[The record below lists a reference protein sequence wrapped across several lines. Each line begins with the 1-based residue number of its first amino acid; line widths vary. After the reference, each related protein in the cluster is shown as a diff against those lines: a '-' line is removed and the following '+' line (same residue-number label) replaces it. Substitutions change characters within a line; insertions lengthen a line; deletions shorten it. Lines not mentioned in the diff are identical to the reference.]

1 MNMHG
6 LVNRSSFKLE
16 SLSNTEISLVLD
28 ADESIYPFC
37 FRMKVTYTLRAN
49 SAKAEYQISNSSDR
63 SMPYTFGLH
72 TTFADVKSFSVP
84 IAMSMERDSRKLPTG
99 RLLDLT
105 EREQT
110 FVKGGE
116 NIGTISGYYTSSGH
130 TAAVNGKVRF
140 RVSSAFDRWTLFS
153 PEGCS
158 YLCIEPQAGSVN
170 GLNMDRRNHKI
181 LKAGE
186 CHNYSWTISVA
197 K

>member
-1 MNMHG
+1 MHG

-28 ADESIYPFC
+28 ADESIHPFC

-49 SAKAEYQISNSSDR
+49 SVKAEYQISNSSDR

-105 EREQT
+105 ERSAALWRR
-110 FVKGGE
+110 
-116 NIGTISGYYTSSGH
+116 GT
-130 TAAVNGKVRF
+130 
-140 RVSSAFDRWTLFS
+140 L
-153 PEGCS
+153 
-158 YLCIEPQAGSVN
+158 L
-170 GLNMDRRNHKI
+170 
-181 LKAGE
+181 
-186 CHNYSWTISVA
+186 
-197 K
+197 